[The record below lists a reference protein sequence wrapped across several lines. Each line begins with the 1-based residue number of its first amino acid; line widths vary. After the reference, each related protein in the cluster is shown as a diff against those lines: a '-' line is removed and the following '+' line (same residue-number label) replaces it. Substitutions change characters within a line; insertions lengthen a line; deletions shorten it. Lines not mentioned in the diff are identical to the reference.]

1 MEILRRQL
9 DLLRSRLSPD
19 DARAVSDEALA
30 AIPDVYPFNP
40 CEYYAA
46 RLIDRGVLSFGQYE
60 ALRADYLRR
69 NVNLPLYTLAPRTFG
84 QTWGEPYVRSL
95 LPGALRPS
103 RDLDPGYSGQY
114 DLWLPGG
121 PRPLRIEV
129 KAARVAVARPG
140 GTLVSKALQKATCGR
155 VPFDLNFQQ
164 LKPGCCDAFVWLG
177 VWADT
182 IDHWVLSPDD
192 VRSYVPYGAS
202 WSIRKKIAR
211 AMSCVKVRRP
221 IWSSTTVTC
230 SNASSGFATRSD
242 SAIIVFTKLWPSPIT
257 QLERRM

>member
-192 VRSYVPYGAS
+192 VRLHPSYSNQHRNSVLDADG
-202 WSIRKKIAR
+202 
-211 AMSCVKVRRP
+211 RP
-221 IWSSTTVTC
+221 TEGQIHINNDNYHAFDRYACAAADLGGRLV
-230 SNASSGFATRSD
+230 AAAAAGF
-242 SAIIVFTKLWPSPIT
+242 
-257 QLERRM
+257 